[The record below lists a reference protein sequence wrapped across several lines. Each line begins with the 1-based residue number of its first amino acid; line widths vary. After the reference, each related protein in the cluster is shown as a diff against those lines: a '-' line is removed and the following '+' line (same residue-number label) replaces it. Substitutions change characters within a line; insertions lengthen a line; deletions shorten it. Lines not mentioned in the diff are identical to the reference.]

1 MPSMVTIRHQIYFG
15 FSPLI
20 NLKAGVIFVGWEV
33 NPCRGKNKKSDV
45 FLLNLNEADLKISR
59 L

>member
-1 MPSMVTIRHQIYFG
+1 MPGMVSIRHQIYFG
-15 FSPLI
+15 FSPVI
-20 NLKAGVIFVGWEV
+20 NVIFVRWEV

-45 FLLNLNEADLKISR
+45 FLLNLNEADLKIAR

>member
-1 MPSMVTIRHQIYFG
+1 MVTIRHQIYFG

-33 NPCRGKNKKSDV
+33 NPCRGKNKKFDV
-45 FLLNLNEADLKISR
+45 FLLNLNEADLKIAR